1 MGGKVNIMYYYLFT
15 LVFLLSLDLCYD
27 GTALYFYASLIE
39 IYSKVILK
47 SPNEFIL
54 KLVCQNGKHKS
65 RVHPVQSESVLVH
78 LGLFG

>member
-1 MGGKVNIMYYYLFT
+1 MNSLCLSLSLWWYMGGKVNIMYYYLFT
-15 LVFLLSLDLCYD
+15 LIFLLSLDLCYD

-54 KLVCQNGKHKS
+54 KAAI
-65 RVHPVQSESVLVH
+65 E
-78 LGLFG
+78 